1 MKLLNKKKTI
11 KVVSIEGEIKS
22 YEKRGFIKQK
32 SNIELL
38 DDLNKIANNK
48 KIDGVLLR
56 LDSPGGLAG
65 TSEEI
70 YQAIKYISSKKP
82 VIASIGN
89 TGCSG
94 AYMIA
99 CGANE
104 IIASK
109 MSLVGSIGAIMMIP
123 NLNKVKDKIGIDM
136 ITIKSGNMKDIG
148 NMFREMS
155 EEERTFI
162 QSLSNECHQ
171 NFIDIVKESRNA
183 KLSNN
188 IDEVLDG
195 RILSSKTAL
204 GYGLI
209 DKIGTYDDAIELLCN
224 KLSTTRDKVNIM
236 YEKQKTGIISK
247 LIQTSAN
254 NIINCAVD
262 TVFNK
267 IECSSQKLKL

>member
-1 MKLLNKKKTI
+1 MFKKKKTI
-11 KVVSIEGEIKS
+11 KVISIEGEIKS
-22 YEKRGFIKQK
+22 YAKKGFVKQK

-38 DDLNKIANNK
+38 NDLNKLANDN

-56 LDSPGGLAG
+56 LDSPGGAAG

-70 YQAIKYISSKKP
+70 YQSIKFISSKKP

-123 NLNKVKDKIGIDM
+123 NISKIKDKIGIDM
-136 ITIKSGNMKDIG
+136 IAIKSGNMKDIG

-162 QSLSNECHQ
+162 QNLSDECHQ
-171 NFIDIVKESRNA
+171 NFIDIVKESRNT

-204 GYGLI
+204 DYGLI
-209 DKIGTYDDAIELLCN
+209 DNIGTYDDAIELLCN
-224 KLSTTRDKVNIM
+224 KLSTTRDKVNIV

-254 NIINCAVD
+254 NIINCAID

-267 IECSSQKLKL
+267 IEYSSQKLKL